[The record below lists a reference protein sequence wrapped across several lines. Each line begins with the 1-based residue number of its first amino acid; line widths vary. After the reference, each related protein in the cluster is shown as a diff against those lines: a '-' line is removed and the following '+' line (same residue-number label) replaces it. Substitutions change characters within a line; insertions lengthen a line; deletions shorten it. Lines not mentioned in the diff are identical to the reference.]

1 MPVVKSRRGESPVRV
16 ERIVALL
23 FSLMFP
29 LCGAR
34 GEDIPARLTLLQAVE
49 LAVAH
54 HPAIPAAAARISA
67 AEALQR
73 QAGLRPNPA
82 VTFESENWRAW
93 SNPAFEPGRDLDLF
107 IFGSQT
113 LETGGKRSRRVD
125 LAGRD
130 HKIAELEKL
139 VLEWKIRQDV
149 RLAFLRALLAK
160 RQLALL
166 EENGRYFEQVIEYHR
181 ARVEQ
186 GAMAEVNLIRVQL
199 EGERLRLDE
208 QAARAE
214 AERQRIELLRAMGM
228 AESRADFSLEEIAP
242 VPSPALMASGD
253 VLLSQAREHLPSFLL
268 GEAILARA
276 RTRVDLERSLAKP
289 DWAVSFGY
297 KRTAG
302 FNTILAGVSVPLPLF
317 NKNEG
322 TIAASELEVRGVE
335 HTLREIT
342 ARVAADISSAL
353 AGVQRRLEMLS
364 RMQKGILVQAEESLR
379 ISLAAYQ
386 EGGSDLL
393 RLLDA
398 QKVRNEV
405 QLLYARTQMEYMIS
419 LAELENAVGVEN
431 LLLPKEIQR
440 VKP

>member
-1 MPVVKSRRGESPVRV
+1 VRV
-16 ERIVALL
+16 QRIVAFLI
-23 FSLMFP
+23 SLMFP
-29 LCGAR
+29 FFVAR
-34 GEDIPARLTLLQAVE
+34 GEDIPARLTLSQAVE
-49 LAVAH
+49 MAVAR
-54 HPAIPAAAARISA
+54 HPAIPAAAARMSA

-93 SNPAFEPGRDLDLF
+93 SKPAFEPGQDLDLF

-125 LAGRD
+125 LAGQD
-130 HKIAELEKL
+130 YKIAELEKL

-149 RLAFLRALLAK
+149 RLAFLKALLAQ

-181 ARVEQ
+181 VRVEQ
-186 GAMAEVNLIRVQL
+186 GAMAEANLIRVQL

-228 AESRADFSLEEIAP
+228 AESRADFSLEEITPAP
-242 VPSPALMASGD
+242 SLAPTVSGD
-253 VLLSQAREHLPSFLL
+253 ALLTQAREHLPGFLL
-268 GEAILARA
+268 GEAALARA
-276 RTRVDLERSLAKP
+276 RTRVELEKSLAKP
-289 DWAVSFGY
+289 DWALSFGY

-322 TIAASELEVRGVE
+322 NIAAGELEVRRAE
-335 HTLREIT
+335 YSLREIS
-342 ARVAADISSAL
+342 ARIAADISSAL
-353 AGVQRRLEMLS
+353 AGAQRRQEMLA
-364 RMQKGILVQAEESLR
+364 RMQKGILGQAEESLR

-431 LLLPKEIQR
+431 LLLPKEMQR